1 MRFGELAADV
11 VVIGAGQAGLSA
23 TFHLKRRGV
32 DHLTL
37 DASTAPGGAWLQSWD
52 TLTVESLNSI
62 FGLPLSVPRLSPRRR
77 KLPPRSPPISRT
89 SSGACF

>member
-1 MRFGELAADV
+1 MKYANRYDV
-11 VVIGAGQAGLSA
+11 TVLVNGLPMV
-23 TFHLKRRGV
+23 HIELKRRGV